1 MCMSQQDVRN
11 TVHQITLS
19 EISSA
24 DDSYSPY
31 EWNMLADAY
40 ISHMPP
46 SVCAG
51 MMDLHKDEVDRIYQ
65 LFSLRTVMSEMQKYL
80 KQQAVTK

>member
-1 MCMSQQDVRN
+1 MCMSQQDVRD

-31 EWNMLADAY
+31 EWNMLEDAY
-40 ISHMPP
+40 ISHIPP
-46 SVCAG
+46 LVCAG
-51 MMDLHKDEVDRIYQ
+51 MLDLKKDEVERIYQ
-65 LFSLRTVMSEMQKYL
+65 LFSLRTVLSGMQKYL
-80 KQQAVTK
+80 KQQAVTQ

>member
-51 MMDLHKDEVDRIYQ
+51 
-65 LFSLRTVMSEMQKYL
+65 
-80 KQQAVTK
+80 